1 MGIDMTEEPAK
12 PKTPKKKKWV
22 VLTESEIKII
32 IHRQECRLS
41 AKVRYAD
48 KDRLLIFDTQ
58 NMLKE
63 KNT

>member
-1 MGIDMTEEPAK
+1 MSEEPAK
-12 PKTPKKKKWV
+12 PKTPRKKKWV
-22 VLTESEIKII
+22 GLTESEIRSIL
-32 IHRQECRLS
+32 HRQECRLS

-48 KDRLLIFDTQ
+48 EDRLLIFDAQ